1 MDGIWAGDGGA
12 TDDRAL
18 HKFEQTMK
26 GKPAYYWVS
35 EDHQLIRIVGDEGK
49 SELLRTTKEKALAAF
64 KAE

>member
-1 MDGIWAGDGGA
+1 
-12 TDDRAL
+12 
-18 HKFEQTMK
+18 MK